1 MIKLAKKR
9 VVYLDVLRILAIF
22 GVICIHVSAENWYIP
37 GIDHNWLM
45 NSYINS
51 VMGAWTV
58 PLFIT
63 ISGALLLD
71 NPHFTYQNL
80 FKKYLPRILI
90 CLVFWHFFYY
100 FYVNKIF
107 TWANFYMGF
116 KQLLLGKTYSHLWY
130 LYLVIGLYLLT
141 PILKKMCEALTKK
154 DFIYFLTIGF
164 TTTAIIP
171 WLNNLLNYDLT
182 RFVYPY
188 YVFNFNYLILF
199 YLLGYFLKNHINLNK
214 KQAISLFA
222 IAFLLINLL
231 ALYGNYKAIKI
242 NNHVSYCSAN
252 SIVTILMVI
261 ALFLLA
267 KTLIKNKEI
276 KFITLLSNLTFG
288 VYLTHFV
295 IEKTLLDYG
304 INSNI
309 MNPILGTLLISGTIM
324 TIAYIISFVLSKI
337 PILKKLIGLSNKE

>member
-1 MIKLAKKR
+1 
-9 VVYLDVLRILAIF
+9 
-22 GVICIHVSAENWYIP
+22 
-37 GIDHNWLM
+37 
-45 NSYINS
+45 
-51 VMGAWTV
+51 
-58 PLFIT
+58 
-63 ISGALLLD
+63 
-71 NPHFTYQNL
+71 
-80 FKKYLPRILI
+80 
-90 CLVFWHFFYY
+90 
-100 FYVNKIF
+100 
-107 TWANFYMGF
+107 MGF